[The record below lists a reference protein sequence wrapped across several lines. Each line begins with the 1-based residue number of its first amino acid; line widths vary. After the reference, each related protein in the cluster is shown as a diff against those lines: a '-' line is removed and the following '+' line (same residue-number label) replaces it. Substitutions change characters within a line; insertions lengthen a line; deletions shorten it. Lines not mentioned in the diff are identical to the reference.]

1 MKKTFSFSFIFF
13 FLLFS
18 GCSKIT
24 EVIMMKGEWQ
34 VLEVKINGGDLNQ
47 LAQLFPQFETN
58 GRYLIYMMDDG
69 VMKGE
74 YYIGDNLDFEA
85 WGEWELLTNDYVF
98 MKIDEYINGTFLI
111 KSNGDHLY
119 TMYCDSNYIAFYD
132 IGISTMV
139 LELVR
144 H

>member
-1 MKKTFSFSFIFF
+1 MKKTFF
-13 FLLFS
+13 FLFISFFILCS
-18 GCSKIT
+18 GCFKIT
-24 EVIMMKGEWQ
+24 EIVMMKGEWQ
-34 VLEVKINGGDLNQ
+34 VLEVKVNGGALNQ
-47 LAQLFPQFETN
+47 MEQLLPQFETN

-74 YYIGDNLDFEA
+74 YYIGDNLEFEV
-85 WGEWELLTNDYVF
+85 WGEWELLTNDDVF
-98 MKIDEYINGTFLI
+98 MRIDEYINGTFLV

-119 TMYCDSNYIAFYD
+119 TMYSDSNDITFYD

-139 LELVR
+139 LELER